1 MIWDYIRD
9 FFVQYITGGWTS
21 SGEQCSCYIGNFT
34 NTARDTY
41 EDVYTEGFY
50 LKLGD
55 VINGGT
61 DSQLQYICFGDWLA
75 TTLTI
80 ICMCLIV
87 AFAIWLVIWVFKAV
101 AHAFLL
107 RK

>member
-1 MIWDYIRD
+1 MIWNFIRD
-9 FFVQYITGGWTS
+9 FIVENITGGYNS
-21 SGEQCSCYIGNFT
+21 NLDYFSGSLGYGFNLEGNEITDTEQLAFNVGYDGLGKP
-34 NTARDTY
+34 
-41 EDVYTEGFY
+41 VYFN
-50 LKLGD
+50 
-55 VINGGT
+55 V
-61 DSQLQYICFGDWLA
+61 GDWLA

-107 RK
+107 RR